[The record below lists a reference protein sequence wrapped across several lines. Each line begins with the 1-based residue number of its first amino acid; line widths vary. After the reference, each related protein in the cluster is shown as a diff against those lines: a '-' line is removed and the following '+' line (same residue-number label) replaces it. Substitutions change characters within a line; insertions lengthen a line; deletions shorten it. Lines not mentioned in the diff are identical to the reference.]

1 MISFLLMLVSLLFLS
16 SYKDPEVDV
25 SESLNNSISTIPF
38 SVCIKPWNVN
48 SHSLKNAIYKEK
60 YNRNIIVDINL
71 PLDPI
76 GEGDKYKSNISLEN
90 GFLCQQNTLSSFKNS
105 NKSSLIF

>member
-1 MISFLLMLVSLLFLS
+1 MTAVFLMLVCFLFLS
-16 SYKDPEVDV
+16 YYKNPEVDV
-25 SESLNNSISTIPF
+25 SESLNNSINIIPF

-48 SHSLKNAIYKEK
+48 SYSLKNAIYKEK

>member
-1 MISFLLMLVSLLFLS
+1 MTAVFLMLVCFLFLS
-16 SYKDPEVDV
+16 YYKNPEVDV

-48 SHSLKNAIYKEK
+48 SYSLKNAIFKEK

-90 GFLCQQNTLSSFKNS
+90 VFFCQQNTLSSFKNS